1 MTTPAFEQ
9 FRTQV
14 SADKALQTAVAAC
27 FSSPPTEGS
36 TGFDKLAA
44 LGKSH
49 GFDFTAQDVQGSMV
63 TGDATLS
70 DFELELVS
78 AGNGTDAKT
87 AMTQGV
93 SAIGKGFLDL
103 RSQFEQGLRQAQDAV
118 SGNRPGPR

>member
-1 MTTPAFEQ
+1 MTIQAFEQ

-14 SADKALQTAVAAC
+14 NADKALQASVAAC

-49 GFDFTAQDVQGSMV
+49 GFDFTAQDVQGRMG

-78 AGNGTDAKT
+78 AGAPNMRLNKKDG
-87 AMTQGV
+87 GV
-93 SAIGKGFLDL
+93 D
-103 RSQFEQGLRQAQDAV
+103 EQGEDGQWR
-118 SGNRPGPR
+118 SGR

>member
-49 GFDFTAQDVQGSMV
+49 GFDFTVQEAQGSRGS
-63 TGDATLS
+63 GDATLS

-78 AGNGTDAKT
+78 AGAPNMRFNKKDG
-87 AMTQGV
+87 GV
-93 SAIGKGFLDL
+93 D
-103 RSQFEQGLRQAQDAV
+103 EQGEDGQWR
-118 SGNRPGPR
+118 SGR